1 MEKKKSWDDVPSLN
15 GLEMDWEFQAESA
28 KNKRSFS
35 RMNKEAAAKLFQTKE
50 ILVKIAAGDQTCTA
64 RLLDLCEGGLSLAVP
79 VQLKPHL
86 PIKVGFFLGQMKII
100 SKAEVRHVR
109 KSADQYIT
117 GIEFVDLDSVSA
129 EFLRE
134 LYASQIFRHAL

>member
-15 GLEMDWEFQAESA
+15 GLEMDWEFQAEAS
-28 KNKRSFS
+28 KNKRAFS
-35 RMNKEAAAKLFQTKE
+35 RMDTEAMAKLFQAKE
-50 ILVKIAAGDQTCTA
+50 ILVKIAAGEQTCTA

-79 VQLKPHL
+79 VQLKTNL

-109 KSADQYIT
+109 KSTDQYVT
-117 GIEFVDLDSVSA
+117 GIKFVDLDSVSA

-134 LYASQIFRHAL
+134 LYASQVFRHTL